1 MKTILLT
8 GATGYLGKRLGK
20 SLLSDSYNIVI
31 DISKANKIFNW
42 SPKVD
47 SLTGI
52 RNMLKWV
59 EKINAK

>member
-8 GATGYLGKRLGK
+8 GATGYLGNRLGK

-31 DISKANKIFNW
+31 DITKANKNFNW
-42 SPKVD
+42 LPKSD

-52 RNMLKWV
+52 KNMLKWV